1 MSTKSP
7 RIHTVLEPPLYE
19 AVELLAKKHGLSL
32 SQEVRDLVREALE
45 LTEDRALADLAAA
58 RRQSFDRTKALT
70 VAQARKRLKASRK
83 GK

>member
-1 MSTKSP
+1 MATKSP

-32 SQEVRDLVREALE
+32 SQEVRDLVRNALE
-45 LTEDRALADLAAA
+45 LAEDRALADFAEA
-58 RRQSFDRTKALT
+58 RSSTFDPSKALT
-70 VAQARKRLKASRK
+70 VAQVRRRLKASRK